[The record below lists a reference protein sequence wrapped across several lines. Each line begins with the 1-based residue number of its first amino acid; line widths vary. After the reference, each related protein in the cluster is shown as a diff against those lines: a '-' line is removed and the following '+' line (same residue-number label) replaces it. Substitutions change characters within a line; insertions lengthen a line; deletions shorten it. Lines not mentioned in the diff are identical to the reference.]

1 MTFLMPARYTLSYA
15 CLSATLR
22 KRPALKASH
31 SGIRRSVFK
40 ALCTIG
46 STLPAR
52 CLPLSW
58 TLSRS
63 RCVLS
68 TNFESTKSRSW
79 GKVAAF
85 SCGVG
90 ARLLPFHITSDGAV
104 LTDTQYIYAIVLK
117 NRKESRA
124 GAPAACNMTSIQKN
138 LKRLSMMNQASS
150 ESIKRTKVTDKNNT
164 NAVPRW
170 ANFLS

>member
-85 SCGVG
+85 SCN
-90 ARLLPFHITSDGAV
+90 ITSDGAV